1 MISKHHHNEDAAAGV
16 FTYTLL
22 FLLCGI
28 LFLMIGFGVD
38 KVTMLASNLYTGVGE
53 SQLRFETVNWMLV
66 VFRAEPVIML
76 ILMGINYWVSELRVN
91 SGMTD
96 TGTMIIASAEMI
108 TMTFVLI
115 TFTLYGGYAIDTLVT
130 FINTFPIANPDT
142 SLYAAVQYIS
152 VSYYGLCFLI
162 LIGVIVQFAMT
173 CVRTVDYNTY
183 NNTYY

>member
-1 MISKHHHNEDAAAGV
+1 MISKHHHNEDAAAGI
-16 FTYTLL
+16 FTFVLL

-76 ILMGINYWVSELRVN
+76 VLMGINFWVSELRVN
-91 SGMTD
+91 SGMAS
-96 TGTMIIASAEMI
+96 TGVMIIAAAELI
-108 TMTFVLI
+108 TMTFVILV
-115 TFTLYGGYAIDTLVT
+115 FTLYGGYALDTLVT
-130 FINTFPIANPDT
+130 FVNTFPISNPDT

-173 CVRTVDYNTY
+173 CVRDVTYNEYNTSY
-183 NNTYY
+183 